1 LEFIIQSKALYSTW
15 VYYKPN
21 RILFDCGEG
30 ISEFLGNKIYG
41 IDSIYIT
48 HSHIDHISGLWG
60 LVNIRNNGMGS
71 REKPLQIY
79 YPNGARQFEE
89 YMTFIFKMNKRL
101 RYDIITTPLEL
112 SQTVSISPSRYIKP
126 FRTKHTPGEAS
137 YGFQIIEIRNRLKET
152 YRSLSQEEIKKN
164 VELLGKAA
172 ITENYEYKV
181 LTLSGDSL
189 AIPTECALGS
199 EILIHECTFFN
210 ENDRKIRNHTS
221 LRELTELISKTH
233 PKRVI
238 IYHISS
244 RYERILLKKEKELKE
259 LFPEIDIVMIKT
271 QGVTE
276 I

>member
-79 YPNGARQFEE
+79 YPSGARQFEE

-112 SQTVSISPSRYIKP
+112 SQT
-126 FRTKHTPGEAS
+126 F
-137 YGFQIIEIRNRLKET
+137 L
-152 YRSLSQEEIKKN
+152 
-164 VELLGKAA
+164 
-172 ITENYEYKV
+172 
-181 LTLSGDSL
+181 
-189 AIPTECALGS
+189 
-199 EILIHECTFFN
+199 
-210 ENDRKIRNHTS
+210 
-221 LRELTELISKTH
+221 
-233 PKRVI
+233 
-238 IYHISS
+238 
-244 RYERILLKKEKELKE
+244 
-259 LFPEIDIVMIKT
+259 
-271 QGVTE
+271 
-276 I
+276 